1 MSLALGHGHDATTG
15 WLRLDRGAVRRRLH
29 VHAPHGPT
37 GFGGRAGGARGVRRG
52 RWRLGRVRLP
62 HDSPA
67 RRRHACDHQLDAGGT
82 RRPLCAGR
90 CLRRDG
96 RRTDQA
102 VVAGGSRLFGH
113 AVRARRARR
122 RRHRRRGRRARRA
135 LFGASQGSDPAPVR
149 MCTDYDGG
157 SICTTTGLNGL
168 SAGEKATATGLA
180 FGLIGAGVGALVG
193 YSTGHTDRFEF

>member
-15 WLRLDRGAVRRRLH
+15 WLRCDRGAVRRRLH

-37 GFGGRAGGARGVRRG
+37 GFGGGAGGARGVRRG
-52 RWRLGRVRLP
+52 RWRLGRDRLP
-62 HDSPA
+62 RDSPA

-113 AVRARRARR
+113 AVRARCARR
-122 RRHRRRGRRARRA
+122 RRHRRRGRRARRRA
-135 LFGASQGSDPAPVR
+135 VRCKPGKRSRPRADVYGLRRRFDLHHHRPERHVGFAPIYA
-149 MCTDYDGG
+149 DI
-157 SICTTTGLNGL
+157 ICQ
-168 SAGEKATATGLA
+168 
-180 FGLIGAGVGALVG
+180 
-193 YSTGHTDRFEF
+193 TGHVGKVPKAEMDDQLSKRI